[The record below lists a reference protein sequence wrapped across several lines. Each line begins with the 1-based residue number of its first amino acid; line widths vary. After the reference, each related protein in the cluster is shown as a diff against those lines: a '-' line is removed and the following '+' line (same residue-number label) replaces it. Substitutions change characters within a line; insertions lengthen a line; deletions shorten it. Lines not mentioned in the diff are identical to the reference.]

1 MKLQVNEAGLIA
13 NLKNVFS
20 DRSKVI
26 TEMLQNARRAGASQI
41 RIFTKSTPTDTNP
54 DAFSFIV
61 EDDGCGV
68 SDFQNLL
75 TVAESGWSQNV
86 TASDMPFGMGCAAM
100 LFAADSITVE
110 SRGQVV
116 NWDVDSLLSCSD
128 VSEPVFKKDGL
139 TTGSCFTLHNMK
151 SSLSYV
157 EKAVKTAAQAMNI
170 PVYLNDE
177 PLPQPLSLNTIRA
190 QGELFETEMG
200 TLVVKGFS
208 SKFKVILQ
216 DNLIYSS
223 YMFGAATG
231 AYFYSSNQVT
241 ARMPDRDA
249 IVNQKEAVARYEAVL
264 ANVQRSRL
272 QKRRKQF
279 NDDKAFLDV
288 HFEHVLSWA
297 PDMLLG
303 IDYLPAK
310 AFNYAEY
317 PTVNSDVGFSPSGS
331 PDKSVTPDDDSFI
344 INDDCINLIGNVAA
358 LFAHEINALCLR
370 CDLPKGHWVYKKVIK
385 LSLSDLAFDGTSEH
399 EFKAPGMFNY
409 ELDGVT
415 AHVGEFT
422 ITHKPSGKKTALTS
436 GLALRDDDFDT
447 FGEFDTGLQGAL
459 FISKS
464 ALINHEVCYES
475 VLLQSS
481 SYTDEFDCFNESQLE
496 QDVEALSQVVDA
508 VTSDNFESLVERL
521 LVKHLP
527 SDICKSLS
535 DNNLVISGNP
545 DTGCL
550 MVTKMVA

>member
-1 MKLQVNEAGLIA
+1 
-13 NLKNVFS
+13 
-20 DRSKVI
+20 
-26 TEMLQNARRAGASQI
+26 
-41 RIFTKSTPTDTNP
+41 
-54 DAFSFIV
+54 
-61 EDDGCGV
+61 
-68 SDFQNLL
+68 
-75 TVAESGWSQNV
+75 
-86 TASDMPFGMGCAAM
+86 
-100 LFAADSITVE
+100 
-110 SRGQVV
+110 
-116 NWDVDSLLSCSD
+116 
-128 VSEPVFKKDGL
+128 
-139 TTGSCFTLHNMK
+139 
-151 SSLSYV
+151 
-157 EKAVKTAAQAMNI
+157 
-170 PVYLNDE
+170 
-177 PLPQPLSLNTIRA
+177 
-190 QGELFETEMG
+190 
-200 TLVVKGFS
+200 
-208 SKFKVILQ
+208 
-216 DNLIYSS
+216 
-223 YMFGAATG
+223 
-231 AYFYSSNQVT
+231 
-241 ARMPDRDA
+241 
-249 IVNQKEAVARYEAVL
+249 
-264 ANVQRSRL
+264 
-272 QKRRKQF
+272 
-279 NDDKAFLDV
+279 
-288 HFEHVLSWA
+288 
-297 PDMLLG
+297 
-303 IDYLPAK
+303 
-310 AFNYAEY
+310 
-317 PTVNSDVGFSPSGS
+317 
-331 PDKSVTPDDDSFI
+331 PDDDSFI